1 MGHGEIL
8 PHADECATA
17 SHEQSVHL
25 FFARQRRRAGWG
37 RPVTSVGMET
47 YVVRVWVPD
56 RPGAL
61 GQVASRIGS
70 VGGDVIGI
78 DILERG
84 AGRAIDELVVTL
96 PSSDLLHLLA
106 EEIAQVD
113 EAAVE
118 EIRRVDGEIGEPGIA
133 ALEAALR
140 VVESAAGERN
150 AVLCAEVRSLF
161 GADWV
166 CLCDPL
172 TRAMVF
178 SIGSDAPSA
187 AWLLAYV
194 EGSRHLPP
202 EQQSGATPPDL
213 TWADLVPGG
222 LVLALGRVGSPVRA
236 RERRQ
241 LALLAR
247 LAATLDR

>member
-1 MGHGEIL
+1 
-8 PHADECATA
+8 
-17 SHEQSVHL
+17 
-25 FFARQRRRAGWG
+25 
-37 RPVTSVGMET
+37 MET

-96 PSSDLLHLLA
+96 PSASLLSLLA

-118 EIRRVDGEIGEPGIA
+118 DIRPLHGGVGEPGIA
-133 ALEAALR
+133 ALETALR
-140 VVESAAGERN
+140 VVESAPAERN
-150 AVLCAEVRSLF
+150 QVLCAEVRSLF

-166 CLCDPL
+166 CLCDPSA
-172 TRAMVF
+172 RDVVF
-178 SIGSDAPSA
+178 STGSDAPSS

-202 EQQSGATPPDL
+202 EQQSAATPPDL

-222 LVLALGRVGSPVRA
+222 LVLALGRAGSPVRA

-247 LAATLDR
+247 IAGMIDR